1 MDGRST
7 LPWEALKQTG
17 GDIPWPALYE
27 LAAAV
32 VVDPFVVD
40 ELIDLYEQ
48 GVGWDYGLE
57 HYQEFYVPAIFALAA
72 PQLSGEGRREI
83 GRFFLEK
90 LADAGYEDED
100 LLMEVL
106 AAACGS
112 MGAEI
117 LPLVLETIANEPDDR
132 GAWFHLWGLTE
143 LAAKTDDAQ
152 IREQVIQACTEL
164 LRKVDRGEIDLM
176 CAMDAA
182 WTLARMKHTDSAGL
196 LRHLKEKSKKS
207 FCEGDYSEALDLL
220 LGCSDY
226 TPPANLWERPV
237 REWFEPRW
245 RMARDWYA
253 KNAGQNDEDEI
264 DAGRRRAEELTKRFL
279 KSSEAAQ
286 LPDELL
292 DDAGLITHKVLEF
305 AWVYAGHRPEEIDEP
320 ALEEVLTEVFPRKVT
335 AERALFE
342 KIAPVTE
349 ALLRWAES
357 EGILADTEGLVTV
370 VHSWADAI
378 VANGMNPRYWG
389 MAKSLYMQMRAAGVD
404 TRDEEAVQRYIAEY
418 NLRLMGQKSAN
429 RSDLGGF
436 SPPIPIVEQS
446 PKIGRNDPCPCGS
459 GRKYKKCCG
468 GVKKASIDF

>member
-1 MDGRST
+1 MDGKST
-7 LPWEALKQTG
+7 LPWEALEQTG

-32 VVDPFVVD
+32 VVDPLVVD
-40 ELIDLYEQ
+40 RLIDLYEQ
-48 GVGWDYGLE
+48 GVDSDYGLE
-57 HYQEFYVPAIFALAA
+57 HYEEFYVPAIFALAA
-72 PQLSGEGRREI
+72 PQLNGQRRREI
-83 GRFFLEK
+83 GRFLLEK
-90 LADAGYEDED
+90 LAEAGYEDED

-112 MGAEI
+112 MGPEM

-152 IREQVIQACTEL
+152 IREQVIQACMEL
-164 LRKVDRGEIDLM
+164 LRKADHGEIDLM

-182 WTLARMKHTDSAGL
+182 WTLARMKHTGSAGL
-196 LRHLKEKSKKS
+196 LRRLKDKSKKS

-237 REWFEPRW
+237 KEWFEPRW

-253 KNAGQNDEDEI
+253 KKAKQSDENGI
-264 DAGRRRAEELTKRFL
+264 DTARRRAAELTKRFL

-286 LPDELL
+286 LTDELL

-305 AWVYAGHRPEEIDEP
+305 AWVYAGRRPEEIDEP

-357 EGILADTEGLVTV
+357 EGILADTQGLIGA

-404 TRDEEAVQRYIAEY
+404 TADEEAVQRYIAEY
-418 NLRLMGQKSAN
+418 NLRLMGRKSAD
-429 RSDLGGF
+429 RSDSEGF

>member
-1 MDGRST
+1 MDGKST

-27 LAAAV
+27 FAAAV
-32 VVDPFVVD
+32 VVDPLVVD
-40 ELIDLYEQ
+40 RLIDLYNQ
-48 GVGWDYGLE
+48 GVAWDYGIE
-57 HYQEFYVPAIFALAA
+57 HYEEFYVPAIFALAA
-72 PQLSGEGRREI
+72 PQLGRERRREI
-83 GRFFLEK
+83 GRFLLEK
-90 LADAGYEDED
+90 LAEAGYEDED

-106 AAACGS
+106 ATACGS

-117 LPLVLETIANEPDDR
+117 LPLVLETIANEPDEE

-143 LAAKTDDAQ
+143 LAVKTDDTQ
-152 IREQVIQACTEL
+152 IREHVIRACTEL
-164 LRKVDRGEIDLM
+164 LGQADRGEIEPIS
-176 CAMDAA
+176 AINAA
-182 WTLARMKHTDSAGL
+182 WTLASMKHTGSAGL
-196 LRHLKEKSKKS
+196 LRRLKDKSEKSY
-207 FCEGDYSEALDLL
+207 CHGDYADALSLL
-220 LGCSDY
+220 EGYLHDAL
-226 TPPANLWERPV
+226 PANLWEQPV
-237 REWFEPRW
+237 KEWFEPGW
-245 RMARDWYA
+245 RTARDWYA
-253 KNAGQNDEDEI
+253 KKAGQSDEDEI
-264 DAGRRRAEELTKRFL
+264 DTARRRAAELTKRFL

-305 AWVYAGHRPEEIDEP
+305 AWVYAGRSPEELDEP

-357 EGILADTEGLVTV
+357 EGILADTQGLIGA

-404 TRDEEAVQRYIAEY
+404 TADEEAVQRYIAEY
-418 NLRLMGQKSAN
+418 NLRLMGRKSAD
-429 RSDLGGF
+429 RSDLEGF

-468 GVKKASIDF
+468 GVEKASIDF

>member
-1 MDGRST
+1 MDGKSM
-7 LPWEALKQTG
+7 LPWEALEQTG

-32 VVDPFVVD
+32 VVDPLVVD
-40 ELIDLYEQ
+40 RLIDLYNQ
-48 GVGWDYGLE
+48 GVAWDYGIE
-57 HYQEFYVPAIFALAA
+57 HYEEFYVPAIFALAA
-72 PQLSGEGRREI
+72 PQLSGQRRCEI
-83 GRFFLEK
+83 GRFLLEK
-90 LADAGYEDED
+90 LADAGDEDED

-117 LPLVLETIANEPDDR
+117 LPLVLETIANEPDDK

-143 LAAKTDDAQ
+143 LAAKTDDTQ
-152 IREQVIQACTEL
+152 IRQQVIQACTEL
-164 LRKVDRGEIDLM
+164 LRKADRGDIEPI
-176 CAMDAA
+176 CAINAA
-182 WTLARMKHTDSAGL
+182 RTLAFMKHTDSAGL
-196 LRHLKEKSKKS
+196 LRRLKDKSEKSY
-207 FCEGDYSEALDLL
+207 CHGDYADALSLL
-220 LGCSDY
+220 EGCLHDA
-226 TPPANLWERPV
+226 PPARLWEQPV
-237 REWFEPRW
+237 KEWFEPRW

-253 KNAGQNDEDEI
+253 KKANQSDEDEI
-264 DAGRRRAEELTKRFL
+264 DTARRRAAELTKRFL
-279 KSSEAAQ
+279 ESAEAAQ
-286 LPDELL
+286 LANELL
-292 DDAGLITHKVLEF
+292 EDADFIVYKVLEF
-305 AWVYAGHRPEEIDEP
+305 AWVYAGRSPEEIDEP
-320 ALEEVLTEVFPRKVT
+320 ALKQVLMEEFPRKVT

-357 EGILADTEGLVTV
+357 EGILADTQGLIRA

-389 MAKSLYMQMRAAGVD
+389 MGKSFTMQMRADGVD
-404 TRDEEAVQRYIAEY
+404 TNDEEAVQRYIAEY
-418 NLRLMGQKSAN
+418 NLRLMERNSAD
-429 RSDLGGF
+429 RSGLGGS

-468 GVKKASIDF
+468 SVKKASIDF

>member
-1 MDGRST
+1 MDDKST
-7 LPWEALKQTG
+7 LPWEALRQTG

-32 VVDPFVVD
+32 VVDPLVVD
-40 ELIDLYEQ
+40 RLIDLYEQ
-48 GVGWDYGLE
+48 GVDSDYGLE
-57 HYQEFYVPAIFALAA
+57 HYEEFYVPAIFALAA
-72 PQLSGEGRREI
+72 PQLSRERRREI
-83 GRFFLEK
+83 GRFLLEK
-90 LADAGYEDED
+90 LAEAGYEDDD

-106 AAACGS
+106 ATACGT

-143 LAAKTDDAQ
+143 LAVKTDDAQ

-164 LRKVDRGEIDLM
+164 LWKADRGEITPL
-176 CAMDAA
+176 CAVGAA
-182 WTLARMKHTDSAGL
+182 WTLASMKHADSAGL
-196 LRHLKEKSKKS
+196 LRRIRDRSKKS
-207 FCEGDYSEALDLL
+207 FCEGDYCEALDLL
-220 LGCSDY
+220 QGCSDY
-226 TPPANLWERPV
+226 ARPPRLWERPV
-237 REWFEPRW
+237 KGWFEPRW

-253 KNAGQNDEDEI
+253 KKAKQSDEDEI
-264 DAGRRRAEELTKRFL
+264 DTARRRAAELTKRFL

-286 LPDELL
+286 LTGELL
-292 DDAGLITHKVLEF
+292 DDAGFIAHKVLEF
-305 AWVYAGHRPEEIDEP
+305 AWVYAGRRPEEIDEP
-320 ALEEVLTEVFPRKVT
+320 ALEQVLKEVFPRKVT

-357 EGILADTEGLVTV
+357 EGILANTEGLIRV

-378 VANGMNPRYWG
+378 VANGMDPRYWG
-389 MAKSLYMQMRAAGVD
+389 MGKSFTMQMRADGVD
-404 TRDEEAVQRYIAEY
+404 IEDQEAVQRYIAEY
-418 NLRLMGQKSAN
+418 NLRLMERKSAD

-436 SPPIPIVEQS
+436 SPPIPIVERS

-468 GVKKASIDF
+468 SVKKASIDL